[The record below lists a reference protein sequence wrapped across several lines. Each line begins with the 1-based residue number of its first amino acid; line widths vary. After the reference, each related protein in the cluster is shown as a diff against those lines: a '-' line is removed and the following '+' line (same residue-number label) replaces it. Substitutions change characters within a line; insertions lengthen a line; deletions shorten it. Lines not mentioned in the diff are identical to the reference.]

1 MVPALKTA
9 RRDVAGHHRMCG
21 VVNACTPAFSHFAG
35 RSKKKNFSQLK
46 NSSVIDITE
55 TAGGAL
61 SID

>member
-1 MVPALKTA
+1 MHA
-9 RRDVAGHHRMCG
+9 RLLSLTCRQI
-21 VVNACTPAFSHFAG
+21 
-35 RSKKKNFSQLK
+35 KKKKFSQLK

>member
-9 RRDVAGHHRMCG
+9 RCDVAGHHRMCG
-21 VVNACTPAFSHFAG
+21 VVNACTPAFSHLQADQ
-35 RSKKKNFSQLK
+35 KKFSQLK

-55 TAGGAL
+55 TEGGEL